1 MTDDRVDIKLSKQQR
16 KQLKELKVYSRE
28 SYGDTIQ
35 RIHEERFCE
44 NNPKSGK
51 CKKIKKRREN

>member
-1 MTDDRVDIKLSKQQR
+1 MADNRVDIKLSKQQR

-35 RIHEERFCE
+35 RLHEERFCKD
-44 NNPKSGK
+44 NPMSSK
-51 CKKIKKRREN
+51 CKIKKRRLN